1 MVNIVL
7 DLWFCVPC
15 ATYDGRCVAEIK
27 GSKLVLNRNVKA
39 TLLLLH
45 LLTWT
50 LVFIHALY
58 WLNMVK
64 PLFLLAK
71 PPPKKKTRVF
81 LALFGASQPRS
92 WLLWE
97 RQIKPSRR
105 VSAKKGASRR
115 TLSAMFGWNLAAM
128 M

>member
-50 LVFIHALY
+50 QVFIHALDSFTH
-58 WLNMVK
+58 M
-64 PLFLLAK
+64 
-71 PPPKKKTRVF
+71 
-81 LALFGASQPRS
+81 
-92 WLLWE
+92 
-97 RQIKPSRR
+97 
-105 VSAKKGASRR
+105 VSAHDGKV
-115 TLSAMFGWNLAAM
+115 L
-128 M
+128 

>member
-1 MVNIVL
+1 MQNILVKSPLKLFQTHIKSLCWL
-7 DLWFCVPC
+7 DLVRLPLKNCM
-15 ATYDGRCVAEIK
+15 
-27 GSKLVLNRNVKA
+27 
-39 TLLLLH
+39 LLQSPKSETSALS
-45 LLTWT
+45 

-71 PPPKKKTRVF
+71 PPPKKKIRVF